1 MKLDKSVIDRRT
13 ALMEKAGVHFVVNAD
28 IGKTIAASELM
39 KEYDSIILACGA
51 SQPRDIQV
59 PGRDAKGI
67 FFAVD
72 FLGMVTKKLL
82 DSDFREYPADIAEGK
97 EVLVIGGGDTGNDCV
112 GTCIRQGAKSVKQ
125 LEMMSAPPKE
135 RRESNPW
142 PQWPLVLKTDYG
154 QEEAIYKFGH
164 DPRIYKTTVKEFISE
179 TVKAKDGS
187 ESKQLKEVV
196 IQSLEPKKD
205 EKTGRMMMVPAP
217 GTEKTIPAQLVL
229 IAAGF
234 LGSES
239 YVTEAFG
246 VEVDGRTNVKT
257 DPGCHAAK
265 TAAEEKPS
273 KKKVGNSCRI
283 YTAGDMHRGQSL
295 VVWAISEGRNA
306 AREIDEDLMGFTN
319 L

>member
-1 MKLDKSVIDRRT
+1 MMPKAPDVRLDT
-13 ALMEKAGVHFVVNAD
+13 
-28 IGKTIAASELM
+28 
-39 KEYDSIILACGA
+39 
-51 SQPRDIQV
+51 
-59 PGRDAKGI
+59 
-67 FFAVD
+67 
-72 FLGMVTKKLL
+72 
-82 DSDFREYPADIAEGK
+82 
-97 EVLVIGGGDTGNDCV
+97 
-112 GTCIRQGAKSVKQ
+112 
-125 LEMMSAPPKE
+125 
-135 RRESNPW
+135 NPW
-142 PQWPLVLKTDYG
+142 PEWPKVCKTDYG

-205 EKTGRMMMVPAP
+205 EKTGRMMMVPVP

-273 KKKVGNSCRI
+273 KKKAGNSCRI